1 MVATE
6 RATATKAPRSG
17 IPLSIVRKSIFMVMM
32 MIPVKASGRAGPS
45 RGESWPQV
53 KSGLPSHCS

>member
-17 IPLSIVRKSIFMVMM
+17 IPLSTVRENVFIVMM
-32 MIPVKASGRAGPS
+32 MILG
-45 RGESWPQV
+45 
-53 KSGLPSHCS
+53 